1 MGEIE
6 VDEILLT
13 RADVVPNTFDEEQR
27 TVEVVFATEN
37 PIVRDI
43 GGWYDV
49 ELIDEVLACTPKN
62 VRAERFQNGLPLLD
76 NHSRWEGTRGVY
88 GNCKNL
94 RFENNTC
101 VATVRFS
108 RKAAAEEAF
117 QDVKDGILTTVSVG
131 YRVWE
136 YSVAKKEGQRDSYRA
151 VDWEPM
157 EISLA
162 PIPAD
167 YKATIRS
174 VDGKTR
180 IFNLKQADESGTEK
194 KRAMGEDEK
203 NIETPQTPTPTPP
216 VAEVRTENG
225 ASAERTRVQ
234 AIRAAVRAANLDE
247 ALIDNYVDKGTA
259 IDAVR
264 ADILERLA
272 ANQPQISNHAPNASV
287 RGDEGEDFRRNTIA
301 GLMVRTGDSALITA
315 EDRTRAGSRR
325 GGFRMR
331 DIATDCLVR
340 AGVDT
345 RGMNDMELFA
355 RAITQSTSDF
365 PVLLEGTINRVLLT
379 QYQAAPDTWS
389 LFCKT
394 GQVSDFRKTERI
406 RPGTFSRLDEIN
418 ENGEYKNKPIPDG
431 SKESIRAK
439 PFGNLINVSRRML
452 VDDDLGAFVDLAT
465 YLARAAKRSIEIDVY
480 DLFALN
486 SGGGP
491 TMNDGN
497 PLFHSSHLNIGTGSA
512 LSVSGIDADLVLMAS
527 QKDPNGNDY
536 LDLMP
541 SVLLVPIGLRST
553 ALNINQAEFDVSVSN
568 KFQVPNVVRGVF
580 RTVVGTPRL
589 SGTTRYLLADPG
601 TEPVF
606 EVVFLDGIQEPYI
619 EQNQPF
625 HVDGMQW
632 KVRLDYGVGAI
643 GFKGA
648 VKNAGA

>member
-1 MGEIE
+1 
-6 VDEILLT
+6 
-13 RADVVPNTFDEEQR
+13 
-27 TVEVVFATEN
+27 
-37 PIVRDI
+37 
-43 GGWYDV
+43 
-49 ELIDEVLACTPKN
+49 
-62 VRAERFQNGLPLLD
+62 
-76 NHSRWEGTRGVY
+76 
-88 GNCKNL
+88 
-94 RFENNTC
+94 
-101 VATVRFS
+101 
-108 RKAAAEEAF
+108 
-117 QDVKDGILTTVSVG
+117 
-131 YRVWE
+131 
-136 YSVAKKEGQRDSYRA
+136 
-151 VDWEPM
+151 
-157 EISLA
+157 
-162 PIPAD
+162 
-167 YKATIRS
+167 
-174 VDGKTR
+174 VDGKHR
-180 IFNLKQADESGTEK
+180 IFNLKQAVDKDGTEK
-194 KRAMGEDEK
+194 RFAMGEDENK
-203 NIETPQTPTPTPP
+203 IETPQPVVAP
-216 VAEVRTENG
+216 VADQQRSDNGGG

-234 AIRAAVRAANLDE
+234 AIRVAVRAANLDE
-247 ALIDNYVDKGTA
+247 SLIDSYVDNGTA

-264 ADILERLA
+264 KDILDKLA
-272 ANQPQISNHAPNASV
+272 EKQPTINATPNASV

-301 GLMVRTGDSALITA
+301 GLMVRTGDSTLITP
-315 EDRTRAGSRR
+315 EDRTRAGNRR

-331 DIATDCLVR
+331 DIANDCLVR
-340 AGVDT
+340 SGVDT

-365 PVLLEGTINRVLLT
+365 PVLLEGTINRVLLN

-439 PFGNLINVSRRML
+439 PYGNLINVSRRML
-452 VDDDLGAFVDLAT
+452 IDDDLGAFVDLAT

-486 SGGGP
+486 SGAGP
-491 TMNDGN
+491 TMNDGS
-497 PLFHSSHLNIGTGSA
+497 PLFHSNHANVGTGSA

-527 QKDPNGNDY
+527 QKDPNNNDY

-541 SVLLVPIGLRST
+541 SVLLVPIGLRSQ
-553 ALNINQAEFDVSVSN
+553 ALNINAAEFDVSVSN

-580 RTVVGTPRL
+580 KTVIGTPRL

-606 EVVFLDGIQEPYI
+606 EVVFLDGINEPYI
-619 EQNQPF
+619 EQNMPF
-625 HVDGMQW
+625 SVDGMQW